1 MMLLLFVCTFCIYR
15 ATCKRNVYSVSIFFT
30 QNKLKVDALNVVK
43 HFAFCSVKEAIDAKL
58 KVKAWSVLA
67 SGLKLSRNSCST
79 YIDACLKGSKLV
91 KNLSFL
97 LAELILSRDFAEY
110 QEQGIEIL
118 TDFFSACTDTESY
131 RNRLSSLILESEKND
146 RCNLLG
152 SLTLPL
158 ALSLENMLII
168 PDNGRSRL
176 LDCMHKFSII
186 EELRHLFVIPLSD
199 KKNSH
204 SWTPVFVLVEIIK
217 SYQTETVD
225 NREAALACLANVT
238 LLPKASK
245 KSSEVANEICWCG
258 GYEALFDIV
267 VSNNENRN
275 TDLIKVHASTILSR
289 LVSSIGKHKLASNSS
304 AVTQLASIF
313 VSLVRND
320 EGSAESHEKKS
331 RGRKI
336 AANLIRIIA
345 EVKLNPQVEGFIES
359 LVLLLPSPM
368 KDSNGAVTAR
378 SVCQKPDLSF
388 NESISQSLIC
398 SVLAALV
405 NFMDHDGQKEGLK
418 IDIILVE
425 KLVCILANYNSFHQ
439 TVVKSAAALLARI
452 TKSTSKNAVARCH
465 ELRGIQIMLDLN
477 RGKFI

>member
-1 MMLLLFVCTFCIYR
+1 M
-15 ATCKRNVYSVSIFFT
+15 
-30 QNKLKVDALNVVK
+30 
-43 HFAFCSVKEAIDAKL
+43 
-58 KVKAWSVLA
+58 A
-67 SGLKLSRNSCST
+67 SGLKLSRNSCSA
-79 YIDACLKGSKLV
+79 YIDACLEGSKLV

-97 LAELILSRDFAEY
+97 LAELMLSRDFAEY

-118 TDFFSACTDTESY
+118 TDFFSACTGTESY
-131 RNRLSSLILESEKND
+131 KNRLSSLILESVKTD

-152 SLTLPL
+152 SFTLPL
-158 ALSLENMLII
+158 ALSLENMLVI
-168 PDNGRSRL
+168 PDKRRSRL

-199 KKNSH
+199 KIKCH

-238 LLPKASK
+238 LLPKASQN
-245 KSSEVANEICWCG
+245 STEAANEICWCG

-267 VSNNENRN
+267 TSNNENRN
-275 TDLIKVHASTILSR
+275 PDLLKVHASTILSR
-289 LVSSIGKHKLASNSS
+289 LVSSIGKQKLASNSS

-313 VSLVRND
+313 VSLVRNN

-359 LVLLLPSPM
+359 LVLLLPAPM
-368 KDSNGAVTAR
+368 KESNGAVTAR

-398 SVLAALV
+398 SVLATLV
-405 NFMDHDGQKEGLK
+405 NFMDRDRQKEELK

-425 KLVCILANYNSFHQ
+425 KLVCILANYKSFHQ